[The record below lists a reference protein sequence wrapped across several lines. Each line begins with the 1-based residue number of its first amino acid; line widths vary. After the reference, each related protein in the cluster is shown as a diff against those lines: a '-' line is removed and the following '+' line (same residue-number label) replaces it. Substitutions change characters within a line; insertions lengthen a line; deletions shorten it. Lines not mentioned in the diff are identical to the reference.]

1 MPDSAETMK
10 AMNFEWFST
19 GIDAIVGAIVGWL
32 IGSFLKASK
41 SDLRTLAE
49 SVSERFERFDEHAR
63 SYVTKAELREAIIDL
78 KTESRAQFESIRSD
92 LARIQAALL
101 NDRNR

>member
-1 MPDSAETMK
+1 MPDARAMK

-19 GIDAIVGAIVGWL
+19 GIDALVGAIVGWL

-41 SDLRTLAE
+41 GDLRALAE
-49 SVSERFERFDEHAR
+49 SVNERFERFDEHAR
-63 SYVTKAELREAIIDL
+63 SYVTKAELRESIIDL